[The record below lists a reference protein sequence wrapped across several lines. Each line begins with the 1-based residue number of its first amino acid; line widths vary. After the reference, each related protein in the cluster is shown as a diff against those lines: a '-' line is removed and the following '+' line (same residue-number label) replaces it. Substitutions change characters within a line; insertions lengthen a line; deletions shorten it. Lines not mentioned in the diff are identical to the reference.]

1 MSSNPLDQI
10 KAQQIAEAKD
20 SGNLHPYQF
29 GTGDKPVQKPV
40 ISNHRALLNPLDQ
53 IKQAQLAESE
63 QADNHPLHL
72 GSDSA
77 FGPDRTITGPVRIDL
92 GKLEHYQAAMSADLA
107 KISTIK
113 DVIEKAKAKA
123 KMLETYLPFVNDYFR
138 NGDNYP
144 NDIAVRVCIWLFD
157 ILQIEHALIL
167 AFALIKQN
175 QVTPPKF
182 DRDLKTFV
190 CDAMYDYANALLK
203 QDQSASPYLD
213 QVIAVMDEDKWSL
226 APPVQSKM
234 YTMLAK
240 HKQREGKWADCVALC
255 EKAEQVNPEGAGVKG
270 IKKAALAALE
280 KLKPASEQSDKAKQD
295 NPESTGDKDAKNE
308 APGTEQ
314 SDSEQSE

>member
-1 MSSNPLDQI
+1 MSRLRQI
-10 KAQQIAEAKD
+10 KAAQIAAAEEAGQD
-20 SGNLHPYQF
+20 GPYAQAQ
-29 GTGDKPVQKPV
+29 GIASPEVMPSRLQK
-40 ISNHRALLNPLDQ
+40 
-53 IKQAQLAESE
+53 IKQQQLAESE
-63 QADNHPLHL
+63 KTGINPYPADAAA
-72 GSDSA
+72 SA
-77 FGPDRTITGPVRIDL
+77 AATAPRD
-92 GKLEHYQAAMSADLA
+92 LEHYQAAMGADLA
-107 KISTIK
+107 KLSTLK

>member
-1 MSSNPLDQI
+1 MSRLRQI
-10 KAQQIAEAKD
+10 KAEQVAAAKEAGQDGPYAQVQSIASPEVTP
-20 SGNLHPYQF
+20 GRLQ
-29 GTGDKPVQKPV
+29 
-40 ISNHRALLNPLDQ
+40 Q
-53 IKQAQLAESE
+53 IKQQQLAESE
-63 QADNHPLHL
+63 KTGINPYPADAA
-72 GSDSA
+72 SSA
-77 FGPDRTITGPVRIDL
+77 AVAAPRD
-92 GKLEHYQAAMSADLA
+92 LEHYQAAMGADLA
-107 KISTIK
+107 KLSTIK

-157 ILQIEHALIL
+157 ILNIEHALIL

-234 YTMLAK
+234 YAILAK
-240 HKQREGKWADCVALC
+240 HKKREGDWEACLALC
-255 EKAEQVNPEGAGVKG
+255 EKAEQVNPEGAGVKTL
-270 IKKAALAALE
+270 KTEAQA
-280 KLKPASEQSDKAKQD
+280 KLKQ
-295 NPESTGDKDAKNE
+295 N
-308 APGTEQ
+308 
-314 SDSEQSE
+314 SEQSE

>member
-113 DVIEKAKAKA
+113 DVVEKAKAKA
-123 KMLETYLPFVNDYFR
+123 AMLSTYLPFVNDYISK
-138 NGDNYP
+138 GYNYP

-157 ILQIEHALIL
+157 ILQIEYALNL
-167 AFALIKQN
+167 AFVLIKQN

-190 CDAMYDYANALLK
+190 CDAMYDYANVILK
-203 QDQSASPYLD
+203 LDQSASPYLD
-213 QVIAVMDEDKWSL
+213 AVVATMDNDQWSL

-234 YTMLAK
+234 YAMLAK
-240 HKQREGKWADCVALC
+240 HKKREGKWDECLVLC
-255 EKAEQVNPEGAGVKG
+255 EKAEQINPEGAGVMTM
-270 IKKAALAALE
+270 KKEALA
-280 KLKPASEQSDKAKQD
+280 KLKPTSEQSDKTGTD
-295 NPESTGDKDAKNE
+295 NPESTGNEDE
-308 APGTEQ
+308 APGTEK

>member
-1 MSSNPLDQI
+1 MSRLRQI
-10 KAQQIAEAKD
+10 KAAQIAAAEEAGQD
-20 SGNLHPYQF
+20 GPYAQAQ
-29 GTGDKPVQKPV
+29 GIASPEVMPSRLQK
-40 ISNHRALLNPLDQ
+40 
-53 IKQAQLAESE
+53 IKQQQMAESE
-63 QADNHPLHL
+63 KTGINPYPADAAA
-72 GSDSA
+72 SA
-77 FGPDRTITGPVRIDL
+77 AATAPRD
-92 GKLEHYQAAMSADLA
+92 LEHYQAAMGADLA
-107 KISTIK
+107 RLSTIK
-113 DVIEKAKAKA
+113 DVFEKAKAKA

-182 DRDLKTFV
+182 DRDLVTFV

-240 HKQREGKWADCVALC
+240 HKQREDQWADCVALC

>member
-1 MSSNPLDQI
+1 MSRLRQI
-10 KAQQIAEAKD
+10 KAEQIAAAEEAGQD
-20 SGNLHPYQF
+20 SPYAQ
-29 GTGDKPVQKPV
+29 GQGVAGPEVTPGRLQ
-40 ISNHRALLNPLDQ
+40 Q
-53 IKQAQLAESE
+53 IKQHQLTESE
-63 QADNHPLHL
+63 KTGITPYPADATAPR
-72 GSDSA
+72 D
-77 FGPDRTITGPVRIDL
+77 
-92 GKLEHYQAAMSADLA
+92 LEHYRAAMGADLA
-107 KISTIK
+107 KLSTIK

-123 KMLETYLPFVNDYFR
+123 KMLEIYMPFVNDYFR

-157 ILQIEHALIL
+157 ILQIEYALDL

-213 QVIAVMDEDKWSL
+213 QVIAVMDEDNWSL

-234 YTMLAK
+234 YAILAK
-240 HKQREGKWADCVALC
+240 HKKREGKWDECLALC
-255 EKAEQVNPEGAGVKG
+255 EKAEQVNPEGAGVMTM
-270 IKKAALAALE
+270 KKEALA
-280 KLKPASEQSDKAKQD
+280 KLKPASEQTDKTGTD
-295 NPESTGDKDAKNE
+295 NPESTVDKE
-308 APGTEQ
+308 APGAEQ